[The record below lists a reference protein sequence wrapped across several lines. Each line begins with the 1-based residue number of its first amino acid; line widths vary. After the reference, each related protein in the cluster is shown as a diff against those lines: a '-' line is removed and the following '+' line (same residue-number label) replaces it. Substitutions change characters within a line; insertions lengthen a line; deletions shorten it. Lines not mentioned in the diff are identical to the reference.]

1 MKILVIGSGGR
12 EHAIVWKLLQSPLVS
27 KIYCA
32 PGNAGIGEYA
42 ECLEIKADNLS
53 SLLEIAREKKI
64 DCTIVGPEIPLSLG
78 IADLFEEK
86 GYPVFG
92 PRRNAA
98 EIESSKVF
106 AKKIMNKYN
115 IPTARSEVFDD
126 YNKAIPY
133 VKNHSFPL
141 VIKADGLASGK
152 GVIIVD
158 SIYEAE
164 EALTFIMK
172 EKAFGDAGKLVLVEE
187 YLIGEEISMLAFSDG
202 RNIVP
207 MVTSQDHKKIDDNDM
222 GPNTGGMGAYS
233 PVPFFGEEEQNAIV
247 TKIFKPTITGL
258 EREGRVFKGVLY
270 AGLII
275 TEEGP
280 KVLEFNARFGDPETQ
295 VILPGLQTDLMEII
309 QATMNGS
316 LNQIK
321 PVWSKQSTVCVVMAS
336 KGYPGAYEQGK
347 IITGLERL
355 KERKDIVAF
364 HSGTKKD
371 NNKIIS
377 NGGRVIGITAWADKL
392 AEAIDKAYQG
402 VEEIEFE
409 NSYYRKDIGR
419 KGLYFLEGLN

>member
-126 YNKAIPY
+126 YNKAISY

-233 PVPFFGEEEQNAIV
+233 PVHFFGEEEQNDIV